1 MSKEEGSQI
10 IEHGDIFFFYRPK
23 VDTEEVATTEDVQR
37 FYMVISPEEKEVKYR
52 LFILGRKKL
61 PEVVEGKSTSEE
73 RNWALNTL
81 TTNNPEDIRKE
92 LMATEYETETKG
104 KRRVAAAA
112 PAGEGK
118 YAIVKHDNHTE
129 LAYALELPEVP
140 GPTQREFE
148 IRKEAS
154 YIVSVKNPDITIPGF
169 RAFEKRKPEYPANIK
184 EQFGDKRWINVEDPN
199 LLNYENTQL
208 LLIGARK
215 KDVQDELGI
224 DLNEERETENTAEL
238 FKDLK
243 LRREQVPLKPL
254 LWGEFPS
261 AAEQPLQQEARHL
274 SREEAPGRG
283 GKVGGKAAATRA
295 PSAAAIAK
303 ILSGADFPKDK
314 QGLIRHAEKN
324 KNKVKAT
331 ERVIQV
337 MHELPDRNYRNM
349 ADVEKALAEVR

>member
-1 MSKEEGSQI
+1 
-10 IEHGDIFFFYRPK
+10 
-23 VDTEEVATTEDVQR
+23 
-37 FYMVISPEEKEVKYR
+37 
-52 LFILGRKKL
+52 
-61 PEVVEGKSTSEE
+61 
-73 RNWALNTL
+73 
-81 TTNNPEDIRKE
+81 
-92 LMATEYETETKG
+92 
-104 KRRVAAAA
+104 
-112 PAGEGK
+112 
-118 YAIVKHDNHTE
+118 
-129 LAYALELPEVP
+129 
-140 GPTQREFE
+140 
-148 IRKEAS
+148 
-154 YIVSVKNPDITIPGF
+154 
-169 RAFEKRKPEYPANIK
+169 
-184 EQFGDKRWINVEDPN
+184 

-261 AAEQPLQQEARHL
+261 AAEQPLQQEVRHL

-324 KNKVKAT
+324 KNKVKAA
-331 ERVIQV
+331 EQVIQV
-337 MHELPDRNYRNM
+337 MRELPDRSYSNI

>member
-52 LFILGRKKL
+52 LFILGRKQL

-324 KNKVKAT
+324 KNKVKAA

-337 MHELPDRNYRNM
+337 MRELPDRNYSNM